1 MGLGGAMLLALA
13 LASTR
18 CASVSQLGAHG
29 SRKCGA
35 TGHNVRSGTYT
46 CTHSTEVFMS
56 TPLGILGRRNADTT
70 RPAPSG
76 FGCQPSPPAGQP
88 SRPPTTLANLP
99 WIKELVRALASS
111 PLQPRPGL
119 ATASRTCTG
128 QISPTSPAPDNLLLI
143 GCGDQPTQP
152 CHPGS
157 LINHVLLRRSA
168 VLGPAARWG
177 SHLPIPNEFHVPYAP
192 FASCKGGSWD
202 CLMRNNRTADGMLLG
217 QLCPPVPTQSRA
229 GDTTRLGSRRLCP
242 DWSTAY
248 HIESPSPSFWGR
260 HVASRLPDPSLN
272 QTIYVGAPPP
282 GCQTRPDADSTA
294 RQGYSTEIAPFGLGH
309 PRRRPATRE
318 RNLSGQPA
326 HPVPSFSTRT
336 QTDVFSFWNLEPSS
350 TVPPIP
356 GGSVVVPCR
365 RWGRGTFAPSQSR
378 SLTCLPPPQGLSPT
392 LAWPARSP
400 EAALRACLLARLP
413 AICLVARCVGGDEL
427 PLLPPPPA
435 RGTTTQDHRT
445 APLGG
450 VDQSRSAA
458 GRALQRT
465 ADSSFGL
472 VVSEGAQRTH
482 THILQAARMMLVLSG
497 TPFLANSRS
506 IRPSFPEDDDQ
517 LETVQGAHHASLCLR
532 VSAWACKLDQR
543 SRPDLT
549 MAGNA
554 GNYLDLPFLQ
564 PGRHASTFQYLG
576 GGELPLAAD
585 DPQQSPQQ
593 QHLHHQQQQQQQH
606 YKFQGDPQRQLT
618 LRQAPMHARVAI
630 GKEKDR
636 KPIDPPPIVQLLDK
650 RHDGK
655 SGLYDSPYLF
665 MTSMLVPET
674 YGEASNDQDVPSNYL
689 VGSLASSIHRLRDT
703 DNVEGGFFV
712 FGDLSVKRE
721 GRFRLLFTLY
731 ERDHHSSMPSFN
743 YVSELV
749 TNVFTVYP
757 TKLFPGMADSTPLT
771 RTFSDQGVKV
781 RLRKDSSGMAARK
794 RNRSATEATDNYLE
808 RQPKRSSYDRDL
820 PLSSSNYSLSTD
832 LSHMDPM
839 GGSHGVVSSA
849 PPSDFIN
856 APDALSTTR
865 SAGMD
870 LQLSTSG
877 YYFAGPQYY

>member
-1 MGLGGAMLLALA
+1 MGLVLDCRQPEGLL
-13 LASTR
+13 
-18 CASVSQLGAHG
+18 
-29 SRKCGA
+29 
-35 TGHNVRSGTYT
+35 
-46 CTHSTEVFMS
+46 
-56 TPLGILGRRNADTT
+56 
-70 RPAPSG
+70 
-76 FGCQPSPPAGQP
+76 
-88 SRPPTTLANLP
+88 
-99 WIKELVRALASS
+99 
-111 PLQPRPGL
+111 
-119 ATASRTCTG
+119 
-128 QISPTSPAPDNLLLI
+128 
-143 GCGDQPTQP
+143 
-152 CHPGS
+152 
-157 LINHVLLRRSA
+157 
-168 VLGPAARWG
+168 
-177 SHLPIPNEFHVPYAP
+177 
-192 FASCKGGSWD
+192 SWD
-202 CLMRNNRTADGMLLG
+202 
-217 QLCPPVPTQSRA
+217 
-229 GDTTRLGSRRLCP
+229 
-242 DWSTAY
+242 
-248 HIESPSPSFWGR
+248 
-260 HVASRLPDPSLN
+260 
-272 QTIYVGAPPP
+272 
-282 GCQTRPDADSTA
+282 
-294 RQGYSTEIAPFGLGH
+294 
-309 PRRRPATRE
+309 
-318 RNLSGQPA
+318 
-326 HPVPSFSTRT
+326 
-336 QTDVFSFWNLEPSS
+336 
-350 TVPPIP
+350 
-356 GGSVVVPCR
+356 
-365 RWGRGTFAPSQSR
+365 R
-378 SLTCLPPPQGLSPT
+378 S
-392 LAWPARSP
+392 
-400 EAALRACLLARLP
+400 
-413 AICLVARCVGGDEL
+413 
-427 PLLPPPPA
+427 
-435 RGTTTQDHRT
+435 
-445 APLGG
+445 
-450 VDQSRSAA
+450 
-458 GRALQRT
+458 
-465 ADSSFGL
+465 
-472 VVSEGAQRTH
+472 
-482 THILQAARMMLVLSG
+482 
-497 TPFLANSRS
+497 
-506 IRPSFPEDDDQ
+506 
-517 LETVQGAHHASLCLR
+517 
-532 VSAWACKLDQR
+532 KLDQR